1 MKVAG
6 SMSESDELCGWFG
19 IANSSGASESDSDD
33 ELGGSNLNMRLG
45 SNGTRRSFIRWRLA
59 RIVG

>member
-19 IANSSGASESDSDD
+19 MESSSGASESESDE
-33 ELGGSNLNMRLG
+33 ELGGSNLNIRLG
-45 SNGTRRSFIRWRLA
+45 SNGTRRSFIRCRLA